1 MKIKKILI
9 LLGVILIGNMFSCK
23 KQDNNK
29 DTLVVSD
36 FNTIGEIH
44 NLFLTNVEDNF
55 IVNNNISNEE
65 EKIDFINQFNMDFAN
80 SLNIYRSNKLA
91 LKTGLNENKSFINQ
105 TTLINRA
112 FGDNSQSRIYDI
124 IDSIQNKNIFELI
137 EYIYNENIIGQDSR
151 QILLSLAN
159 DLKSH
164 YLGNLSDSDLKLN
177 VESLINQFNSI
188 GFEEG
193 SEGEMVGTILA
204 ISKYSLQWWEERNE
218 NQISANLA
226 AVPAWVGSDI
236 VGGIISAAVAATGQ
250 AIVNGEIDWGT
261 VAWSAAG
268 GAISSS
274 TGAVSKIL
282 SWIKN

>member
-1 MKIKKILI
+1 
-9 LLGVILIGNMFSCK
+9 MFSCK